1 MKHSLRTE
9 VLLVVSV
16 GLLSAGLAGCV
27 SSATPPPS
35 PPTSCPIGQLLTD
48 QMQCITPMRKTKPA
62 EVDNRPIP
70 YDPTKVDR
78 SPIKVN

>member
-1 MKHSLRTE
+1 MKRSSRTE
-9 VLLVVSV
+9 VLLVVLV

-27 SSATPPPS
+27 SSAPPP
-35 PPTSCPIGQLLTD
+35 PPFCPPGQLLTD
-48 QMQCITPMRKTKPA
+48 QMQCITPMRKTKPT